1 MLNTLCHALLGLD
14 CYWENELSLA
24 MVAVPSSSGT
34 LSALYV
40 ILHNASEIPIASR
53 LDADGVGW
61 GRK

>member
-1 MLNTLCHALLGLD
+1 MLNTLCRALLGLD

-24 MVAVPSSSGT
+24 MVAMPPSSGT

-40 ILHNASEIPIASR
+40 ILHNAFEIPLAGR
-53 LDADGVGW
+53 LDVGVGR